1 MGVNPWQTHLTFLL
15 ITNPPSPRLNRIIF
29 LLSWFLDQFFLT
41 GFVFVYRDDLQ
52 IVASRFQNKRFV
64 HFAR

>member
-1 MGVNPWQTHLTFLL
+1 MADTSDVFVDHKS
-15 ITNPPSPRLNRIIF
+15 PSPRLNRIIF
-29 LLSWFLDQFFLT
+29 PLSWLSDQFFLT

-52 IVASRFQNKRFV
+52 IVAGRFQHERFV